1 MNLSSNF
8 TLDELIKSQ
17 VATRKNINNNP
28 SPQQI
33 ENLKLLCENILQP
46 IRDKFG
52 RVSVSSGFRSPEL
65 CIAIG
70 SSINSQ
76 HCADNV
82 SSACD
87 FEVYGVDNKEV
98 ADWIFDN
105 TKVDQLILE
114 FYKGKD
120 EPNSGWIHASYVKE
134 NPRHQYLIAYQN
146 EDGKVSYKPNL
157 KN

>member
-8 TLDELIKSQ
+8 TVDELIKSQ

-76 HCADNV
+76 HCANNG

-87 FEVYGVDNKEV
+87 FEVYGVDNEEI
-98 ADWIFDN
+98 ADWIYN
-105 TKVDQLILE
+105 NLPVDQLILE

-120 EPNSGWIHASYVKE
+120 EPNSGWIHASYNKDE
-134 NPRHQYLIAYQN
+134 TRKQYLIAYKEN
-146 EDGKVSYKPNL
+146 GKTNYKPKL
-157 KN
+157 DY

>member
-1 MNLSSNF
+1 MNLSVNF
-8 TLDELIKSQ
+8 TLEELIFSQ

-65 CIAIG
+65 CVAIG

-76 HCADNV
+76 HCANNG

-87 FEVYGVDNKEV
+87 FEVYGVDNEELGN
-98 ADWIFDN
+98 WIIKN
-105 TKVDQLILE
+105 TPVDQLILE

-120 EPNSGWIHASYVKE
+120 EPNSGWIHASYNKDKT
-134 NPRHQYLIAYQN
+134 RKQYLIAYREN
-146 EDGKVSYKPNL
+146 DKTKYKPKL
-157 KN
+157 DY